1 MIRGGLVVV
10 LFDKLLRLAEDPA
23 METRAMTL
31 MFSDTQKVMSA
42 MNYFHELW
50 AVSSAVCLSLS
61 NKISRR
67 QQKWLAAVEQRL
79 ARTKRMLSSLKAVKM
94 LSASDRMHSSITALR
109 RAELAVAWPFR
120 RLQIITTA
128 ISYSSITLSPPL
140 VFGVY
145 VAMTSGNHGL
155 DVSKLFSSLTLIS
168 LLANPVM
175 HLCQAIPALGA
186 AHGCMA
192 RIQTFL
198 ELDEHR
204 DRRTT
209 MSPSKDADT
218 PEQVLLSLKNV
229 SLGWLAGKPILHDI
243 NLDVKRGSRVA
254 ILGRI
259 GAGKSLLLKGIL
271 SEVAEISG
279 EIALREDVTLA
290 YCSQTPWLENASAE
304 ENWTRRSPSRS
315 PALLGKM
322 IQDYALQNIQELHD
336 YKTGTIGSQGVKLS
350 GGQRQRLS
358 TLPTWPTI
366 YEIDSAG
373 IMTRRPKRELP
384 AETMAADED
393 STPEVKEEA
402 STSETCQASSPN
414 SATITIPEPPLKYMD
429 VYKTY
434 LHSVGLGNAVLFLLL
449 GGLYAVAMKFP
460 DVWVQWWSNDSSAG
474 GGGRHSTGYWI
485 GVYAV
490 LECLPLLMLG
500 LWDWHLSYVV
510 VPVAGMSLHTT
521 LLTTVLDAPFAYI
534 SSVDAGSII
543 NRFNQDLM
551 FIDSQLPNAL
561 FNTVSE
567 LFVAVIQ
574 VVLVA
579 VASAHALAAVPAVAT
594 VLYAVQRFYLRTS
607 KQLRLLDLEAKAV
620 LHSLVSDVAGGAGPS
635 TLRAHGWQADVR
647 AHFLARLDASQEPI
661 YLLFCVQRW
670 LQLVLNLV
678 VMGLVVLVAGVAVA
692 LRQRVNPG
700 AVGVAFLNA
709 ATLGETLTQFILAY
723 TSLETSLSAI
733 ARTTMFSAST
743 PSERD
748 DDERGAKPSSWWPSE
763 GSVRLD
769 NVWARYQLLANSQ
782 DASWSLRGISANI
795 PAGQKVSIC
804 GRTGSG
810 KSTFILA
817 LLRMVDVPIGTA
829 YIGGQDHSQLPLA
842 ALRRGYL
849 VVSQDLLDDSTIL
862 RDQIDPDGQFTDE
875 QVQEVLTECGL
886 QEVVEASGGL
896 KASAAAVQLSNGETQ
911 FLSLARVLL
920 YGSARQGG
928 ILLLD
933 EATSRCVVKS

>member
-1 MIRGGLVVV
+1 MVHGESVLTNCILLAAIAYNSKTLTSASVPSATLSLVSSILMAFFASLEHTRALAPSPALVFFLAMTALVDIARVRTLYLTDRPFPAAALSASLALRLLLLALESRSKRKDLVAPHSDTCPEKLAGPISRTMFHWVNPLLMTGFRSSLAGRGLGPIDPELEASRLSSTFSAIPPKVQSGLSEGGLSAVTLACVGHHLLYAVIPRLCVSLFTFMQPFLIDAILGWLTRQDGDAMSQGHGLIGATLFVYFGIAASYSWYWHQVNKSVTMIRGGLVVV

-50 AVSSAVCLSLS
+50 AGAIDTCIATWLLYRKTGPASFSMLAITIVSSAVCLSLS

-350 GGQRQRLS
+350 GGQRQRL
-358 TLPTWPTI
+358 
-366 YEIDSAG
+366 
-373 IMTRRPKRELP
+373 
-384 AETMAADED
+384 
-393 STPEVKEEA
+393 
-402 STSETCQASSPN
+402 
-414 SATITIPEPPLKYMD
+414 
-429 VYKTY
+429 
-434 LHSVGLGNAVLFLLL
+434 
-449 GGLYAVAMKFP
+449 
-460 DVWVQWWSNDSSAG
+460 
-474 GGGRHSTGYWI
+474 
-485 GVYAV
+485 
-490 LECLPLLMLG
+490 
-500 LWDWHLSYVV
+500 
-510 VPVAGMSLHTT
+510 
-521 LLTTVLDAPFAYI
+521 
-534 SSVDAGSII
+534 
-543 NRFNQDLM
+543 
-551 FIDSQLPNAL
+551 
-561 FNTVSE
+561 
-567 LFVAVIQ
+567 
-574 VVLVA
+574 
-579 VASAHALAAVPAVAT
+579 
-594 VLYAVQRFYLRTS
+594 
-607 KQLRLLDLEAKAV
+607 AKA
-620 LHSLVSDVAGGAGPS
+620 
-635 TLRAHGWQADVR
+635 RAA
-647 AHFLARLDASQEPI
+647 
-661 YLLFCVQRW
+661 LL
-670 LQLVLNLV
+670 
-678 VMGLVVLVAGVAVA
+678 
-692 LRQRVNPG
+692 
-700 AVGVAFLNA
+700 
-709 ATLGETLTQFILAY
+709 
-723 TSLETSLSAI
+723 
-733 ARTTMFSAST
+733 
-743 PSERD
+743 ERD
-748 DDERGAKPSSWWPSE
+748 
-763 GSVRLD
+763 
-769 NVWARYQLLANSQ
+769 
-782 DASWSLRGISANI
+782 
-795 PAGQKVSIC
+795 
-804 GRTGSG
+804 
-810 KSTFILA
+810 
-817 LLRMVDVPIGTA
+817 
-829 YIGGQDHSQLPLA
+829 
-842 ALRRGYL
+842 
-849 VVSQDLLDDSTIL
+849 
-862 RDQIDPDGQFTDE
+862 
-875 QVQEVLTECGL
+875 
-886 QEVVEASGGL
+886 
-896 KASAAAVQLSNGETQ
+896 
-911 FLSLARVLL
+911 
-920 YGSARQGG
+920 

-933 EATSRCVVKS
+933 DVFSALDRRTKLHVAQGLLQARDGHDRRTVIFTTHDEHIANMADNLRNRLGGHHDAPAQEGAARRDHGSGRGLDARGQGRSVHL